1 VGSSPTTRANPQKM
15 ESLKVWFKD
24 VLDEML
30 YKVQWPSLEDLQ
42 SSTVTVL
49 IASIIIALIIF
60 VMDFVFNQGMG
71 FLYSLFNG

>member
-1 VGSSPTTRANPQKM
+1 M

>member
-1 VGSSPTTRANPQKM
+1 M
-15 ESLKVWFKD
+15 ERLKAWFKN
-24 VLDEML
+24 VMDELL

-60 VMDFVFNQGMG
+60 AMDFVFNQGMG
-71 FLYSLFNG
+71 GLYALFQ

>member
-1 VGSSPTTRANPQKM
+1 MGSSPTTRAKFYKM
-15 ESLKVWFKD
+15 EGLKVWFKD
-24 VLDEML
+24 MLDELL

-60 VMDFVFNQGMG
+60 AMDFVFNQGMSG
-71 FLYSLFNG
+71 LYSLFVS